1 MKNIFATFIL
11 LSIFVAGLQ
20 AQVAKSM
27 KGTFALT
34 NATIETITNGTIQ
47 NGTLVIQDG
56 KIMAVGTNVSVPS
69 GAETIDCSGHTIY
82 PGMID
87 AGTRLGLAEV
97 NSVSLTVDFNEI
109 GDVKP
114 HMQALTAVNP
124 NATAIPVTR
133 VSGVTTVISAPAGGL
148 IPGTAALINLVGY
161 TPDQMYAGYKA
172 VVMNF
177 PSSTRRSRWDRR
189 SPEDIKK
196 AYDRSMKN
204 INKLLDHDSL
214 TNINT

>member
-1 MKNIFATFIL
+1 MNKYISALLVLTLFA
-11 LSIFVAGLQ
+11 VGLQ

-34 NATIETITNGTIQ
+34 NATIETVTNGTIQ
-47 NGTLVIQDG
+47 NGTLIIQDG
-56 KIMAVGTNVSVPS
+56 KIADLGTNVNIPS

-87 AGTRLGLAEV
+87 SGTRLGLAEV

-124 NATAIPVTR
+124 NGAAIPVTR
-133 VSGVTTVISAPAGGL
+133 VSGVTTVITAPAGGL
-148 IPGTAALINLVGY
+148 IPGTAALSAAAC
-161 TPDQMYAGYKA
+161 AGLYSQLRHY
-172 VVMNF
+172 
-177 PSSTRRSRWDRR
+177 PSRYFT
-189 SPEDIKK
+189 
-196 AYDRSMKN
+196 
-204 INKLLDHDSL
+204 
-214 TNINT
+214 